1 MDFLWACHPSIFPIQ
16 PETRPNDAPSV
27 KENWQMP
34 KKLFRPLHHSQGFT
48 LVEMIGVLAII
59 AILIALLLPKIFT
72 LIASSKASSLAAA
85 VRTYET
91 AVAKYYGDIGTI
103 WPLNAAGTPAQE
115 TGGNSATVTSLGA
128 RLTLDASDPLNTGTN
143 QWSRFRGPYL
153 EKFNTNTPPG
163 LGTTMYMPAQ
173 TAVALGTATT
183 GTNVGWDL
191 KGDDG
196 NSDLPSGAR
205 VAYLRVDGV
214 SDTEFNEIDGVI
226 DAGIGASITERQLRG
241 RVKYNPGNDR
251 MYIYLT
257 HQ

>member
-1 MDFLWACHPSIFPIQ
+1 MG
-16 PETRPNDAPSV
+16 
-27 KENWQMP
+27 
-34 KKLFRPLHHSQGFT
+34 KKPFRTIGHSQGFT

-85 VRTYET
+85 IRTYET

-103 WPLNAAGTPAQE
+103 WPLNAAGVPAQE
-115 TGGNSATVTSLGA
+115 NTGNSTTATSLAA

-153 EKFNTNTPPG
+153 EKFNSNVPPG
-163 LGTTMYMPAQ
+163 LGTTMLIPAQ
-173 TAVALGTATT
+173 TAVGLGTATT
-183 GTNVGWDL
+183 ATNVGWDL

-196 NSDLPSGAR
+196 NSDLPTGAR
-205 VAYLRVDGV
+205 VAYIRVDGV
-214 SDTEFNEIDGVI
+214 SDTEFNEIDGII
-226 DAGIGASITERQLRG
+226 DSGIGTTLAERQLRG
-241 RVKYNPGNDR
+241 RVKYSAPNDR
-251 MYIYLT
+251 LYIYLT

>member
-1 MDFLWACHPSIFPIQ
+1 M
-16 PETRPNDAPSV
+16 TR
-27 KENWQMP
+27 
-34 KKLFRPLHHSQGFT
+34 KLFRPLDHSQGFT

-85 VRTYET
+85 IRTYET

-103 WPLNAAGTPAQE
+103 WPLNAAGVPAQE
-115 TGGNSATVTSLGA
+115 NTGNSANAASLAA

-153 EKFNTNTPPG
+153 EKFNSNVPPG
-163 LGTTMYMPAQ
+163 LGTTMLIPAQ
-173 TAVALGTATT
+173 IAVGLGTATT
-183 GTNVGWDL
+183 ATNIGWDL

-196 NSDLPSGAR
+196 NSDLPTGAR
-205 VAYLRVDGV
+205 VVYLRVDGV
-214 SDTEFNEIDGVI
+214 SDTEFNEIDGII
-226 DAGIGASITERQLRG
+226 DAGIGTNLAERQLRG
-241 RVKYNPGNDR
+241 RVKYSAPNDR
-251 MYIYLT
+251 LYVYLT

>member
-1 MDFLWACHPSIFPIQ
+1 MNSFHC
-16 PETRPNDAPSV
+16 RP
-27 KENWQMP
+27 
-34 KKLFRPLHHSQGFT
+34 FRQSQGFT

-72 LIASSKASSLAAA
+72 LIASSNARSLAAA
-85 VRTYET
+85 LRTYET
-91 AVAKYYGDIGTI
+91 AVANYYADVGTLY
-103 WPLNAAGTPAQE
+103 PLNVTGVPAAE
-115 TGGNSATVTSLGA
+115 NGGNSATVTSLPA
-128 RLTLDASDPLNTGTN
+128 RLTLDSTDPLNTGAN
-143 QWSRFRGPYL
+143 QWVRFQGPYL

-163 LGTTMYMPAQ
+163 LGTTMFMPAS
-173 TAVALGTATT
+173 AAIALGAAVT

-196 NSDLPSGAR
+196 NSDLPTGAR

-214 SDTEFNEIDGVI
+214 SDTEFSELDGII
-226 DAGIGASITERQLRG
+226 DAGIGTNLTERQLRG

-251 MYIYLT
+251 MYIYLA